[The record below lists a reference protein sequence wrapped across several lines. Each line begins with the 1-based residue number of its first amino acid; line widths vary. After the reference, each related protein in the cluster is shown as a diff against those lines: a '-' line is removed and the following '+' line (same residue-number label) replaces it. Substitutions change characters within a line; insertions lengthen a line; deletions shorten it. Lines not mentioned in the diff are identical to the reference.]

1 MQNAY
6 AHTTRRHV
14 VMPRG
19 NSLPATLLLW
29 LIVTLTGCSGSS
41 SSTAPLVSPGEGAG
55 AEQEDATRVPDS
67 LLQLEDDPGLLAEIP
82 EILVT
87 VTTARVGVQVAY
99 TRGGQADVVSADT
112 IETQWL
118 YMQECLGQSGTS
130 PVVVVRDGPV
140 TPFTAMDDVIF
151 DIQGVPVAS
160 GSHRTVPIL
169 QIQESDF
176 DVAQS
181 NPGFNLRSIMG
192 RLLWL
197 SASLPE
203 RDYPFECARQQP
215 G

>member
-41 SSTAPLVSPGEGAG
+41 SSTAPLVSPDEGAG